1 MSQKSSHSKKSSL
14 IELSEIRDYDTY
26 RVMSLT
32 PLLPY
37 HVVADVGCGSG
48 YLTIPLAKYLFDGKV
63 YAVDNNKD
71 MLDNTKC
78 QMERINLTN
87 ISLIHHKKRKLTI
100 DTNSLDGAFADFVVN
115 QFETP
120 SSLLKEIRRCLRKG
134 GWLAVLEAGK
144 QDFSKKTDSTDS
156 KETNLRDIVKELG
169 FRFISRHSLNDGK
182 YMLLSRK

>member
-1 MSQKSSHSKKSSL
+1 MSQKSSHPQKSSQV
-14 IELSEIRDYDTY
+14 ELSDIRDYDTY

-100 DTNSLDGAFADFVVN
+100 DTNSLDGAFADFVLN
-115 QFETP
+115 RFETP
-120 SSLLKEIRRCLRKG
+120 SPLLKEIRRCLRKG
-134 GWLAVLEAGK
+134 GWLAVLEVGK
-144 QDFSKKTDSTDS
+144 QNLSKNTDS
-156 KETNLRDIVKELG
+156 KEINLRDIVQELG
-169 FRFISRHSLNDGK
+169 FRFISRHSLNDGN
-182 YMLLSRK
+182 YMLLMRK

>member
-1 MSQKSSHSKKSSL
+1 MSQKSSHTQKSSL
-14 IELSEIRDYDTY
+14 IEISEIRDYDTY

-63 YAVDNNKD
+63 YAVDNSKD
-71 MLDNTKC
+71 MLDNTKS
-78 QMERINLTN
+78 QMECINLTN

-115 QFETP
+115 QFATP
-120 SSLLKEIRRCLRKG
+120 ESLLKEVRRCLRKG
-134 GWLAVLEAGK
+134 GWLAVLEARK
-144 QDFSKKTDSTDS
+144 QDLSKKTDP
-156 KETNLRDIVKELG
+156 KEINLQDIVEELG

-182 YMLLSRK
+182 YMLLMRK